1 MRIVY
6 RTFSQIVDDLEFFLS
21 NFEFILNEIT
31 NAKPY
36 LGGFS
41 LIIMQKHKMVESEC
55 VRSSQQRCS
64 VKELFLEILQ
74 NSQENTCARVSFL
87 VKLPKG
93 GSSTGV
99 FL

>member
-41 LIIMQKHKMVESEC
+41 LIIMQKQMVESEC